1 MKATTGDDMNITTR
15 QTPHL
20 GDAIYKVLNNSTIQ
34 LVLFKD
40 GIIDWVP
47 KHFSAEV
54 CGFVRLADWAD
65 LNDWSEGNMPD
76 IESLANHVR
85 RMVAVIQGA

>member
-1 MKATTGDDMNITTR
+1 MNTTQI
-15 QTPHL
+15 QPCL
-20 GDAIYKVLNNSTIQ
+20 EDAIYKVLNNSSIQ

-54 CGFVRLADWAD
+54 WGFVRLADWAD
-65 LNDWSEGNMPD
+65 LNDWSEGNLPD
-76 IESLANHVR
+76 VPSLANHVL